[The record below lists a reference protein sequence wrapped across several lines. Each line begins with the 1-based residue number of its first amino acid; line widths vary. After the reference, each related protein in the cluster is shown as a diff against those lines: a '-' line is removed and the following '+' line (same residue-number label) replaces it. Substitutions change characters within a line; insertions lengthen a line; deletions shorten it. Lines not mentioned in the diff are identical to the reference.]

1 MENQKSMSDVFVSQE
16 FITSFESVFNDLK
29 EAQRE
34 LYKVAEAMKNSKI
47 TFGEGFAVQRFK
59 DEQ

>member
-1 MENQKSMSDVFVSQE
+1 MENQKSMSDVFVPQE

-34 LYKVAEAMKNSKI
+34 LYKVAEAMKDSKI
-47 TFGEGFAVQRFK
+47 QKFK
-59 DEQ
+59 DSIIHNS